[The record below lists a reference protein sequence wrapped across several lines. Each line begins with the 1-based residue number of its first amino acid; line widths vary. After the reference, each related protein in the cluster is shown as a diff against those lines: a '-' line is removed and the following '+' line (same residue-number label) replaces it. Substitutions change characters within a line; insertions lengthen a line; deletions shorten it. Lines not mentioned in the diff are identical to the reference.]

1 MLDFDHC
8 YRAVTGRD
16 ARFDGWFV
24 TGVLTTGIYCRPSC
38 PATTPKRENVRF
50 FRTAAA
56 AHGAGLRACKRCR
69 PDATPGSPEW
79 NVREDL
85 VARAMRLI
93 ADGAIDRDGVA
104 GLARRLHLS
113 ERHLHRQLVEEV
125 GAGPQALARAQRAQA
140 ARVLIETTDMAF
152 TTVAFS
158 AGFASIR
165 QFNDTVRQVFDT
177 TPTALRSR
185 RRKGAAPTPGA
196 VTLRLSFRAPFHA
209 AGLFEFIGDR
219 CVAGVEELDGD
230 TYRRAL
236 GLPHG
241 PGVVELTPAP
251 DHVSC
256 TLRLEDMRDLVA
268 AVQRCRSLLDLD
280 ADPVAIDGALR
291 EDPRLRPLVDAS
303 PGRRVP
309 GSVDGTELAVRA
321 VLGQQISVA
330 GARTLAGRLV
340 RLAGK
345 PLTSPVGGLTHQFP
359 DADAIAGADLSEI
372 GMPATRRKTL
382 HALGKALARGD
393 VALDPGADRAEA
405 VESMLA
411 IPGIGPWT
419 ASYVA
424 MRALR
429 DPDAFLP
436 ADLGIKKALARL
448 GVGQKEVVAV
458 TEQWRPWRA
467 YAAQHLWAS
476 LAGPG

>member
-1 MLDFDHC
+1 MLDFERC

-38 PATTPKRENVRF
+38 PATTPKRTSVRF
-50 FRTAAA
+50 YKTAAA
-56 AHGAGLRACKRCR
+56 AQGDGLRACKRCR

-93 ADGAIDRDGVA
+93 ADGEIDREGVA

-140 ARVLIETTDMAF
+140 ARVLIETTDMPF
-152 TTVAFS
+152 TSVAFS
-158 AGFASIR
+158 SGFASIR
-165 QFNDTVRQVFDT
+165 QFNDTVRRVFDA
-177 TPTALRSR
+177 TPTELR
-185 RRKGAAPTPGA
+185 RRRRNGDSVAPGA
-196 VTLRLSFRAPFHA
+196 VRLRLAVRAPFHGE
-209 AGLFEFIGDR
+209 GLFEFVGTR
-219 CVAGVEELDGD
+219 AVEGVEEAGGG

-236 GLPHG
+236 RLPHG
-241 PGVVELTPAP
+241 PGVAELSAHEG
-251 DHVSC
+251 DVSC
-256 TLRLEDMRDLVA
+256 TLHLADVRDLVA

-280 ADPVAIDGALR
+280 ADPVAIDAALR
-291 EDPRLRPLVDAS
+291 ADPRLRPLVDAV

-309 GSVDGTELAVRA
+309 GSVDGGELAIRA

-330 GARTLAGRLV
+330 GARTLAARLV

-345 PLTSPVGGLTHQFP
+345 PLTSPVGGVTHLFP
-359 DADAIAGADLSEI
+359 DGEAVAGADLSEL
-372 GMPATRRKTL
+372 GVPATRRRTL
-382 HALGKALARGD
+382 QLLGEALARGD

-405 VESMLA
+405 ARALLS

-436 ADLGIKKALARL
+436 SDLGIVKAMSRL
-448 GVGQKEVVAV
+448 GIAPRDIARES
-458 TEQWRPWRA
+458 ERWRPWRS
-467 YAAQHLWAS
+467 YAAQHLWAT
-476 LAGPG
+476 LG